1 MKITMPI
8 STYFPNP
15 VSNVLWLDCDPL
27 PSSIII
33 YNSLG
38 QMIYQGNINDKQ
50 IDVSHLMPGMY
61 FITSV
66 MDDSQSVCHKKF
78 IRISD

>member
-1 MKITMPI
+1 
-8 STYFPNP
+8 
-15 VSNVLWLDCDPL
+15 
-27 PSSIII
+27 
-33 YNSLG
+33 
-38 QMIYQGNINDKQ
+38 MIYQGNINDKQ

-66 MDDSQSVCHKKF
+66 MDDSQFVTNKF